1 MDILTFIGIWILL
14 SFPIVHNVTK
24 QLKQD
29 EEFDGQLPVG
39 FQIYLF
45 IRAQFHVP
53 IFYLIE
59 LIGLFSPRKKN

>member
-1 MDILTFIGIWILL
+1 
-14 SFPIVHNVTK
+14 VTK
-24 QLKQD
+24 RLQQD
-29 EEFDGQLPVG
+29 EEFEGQLPVG

-59 LIGLFSPRKKN
+59 LIGLFSPKKRN